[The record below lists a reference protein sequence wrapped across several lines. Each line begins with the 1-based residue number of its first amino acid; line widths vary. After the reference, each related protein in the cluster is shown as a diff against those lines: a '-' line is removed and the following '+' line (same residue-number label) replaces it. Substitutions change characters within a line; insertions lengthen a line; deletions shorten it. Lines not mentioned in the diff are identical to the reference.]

1 MFVVLPNPD
10 PVTVTLPGAGYLG
23 VSTKFRFCAKSVQ
36 LNVSGPT
43 IGDGSGVV
51 EAEILVRT
59 AAETIVEN
67 KDIFIF

>member
-23 VSTKFRFCAKSVQ
+23 ESMRFVVKSVQ

-43 IGDGSGVV
+43 IVDGSG
-51 EAEILVRT
+51 EAEAWMPVRT
-59 AAETIVEN
+59 VAETNADN